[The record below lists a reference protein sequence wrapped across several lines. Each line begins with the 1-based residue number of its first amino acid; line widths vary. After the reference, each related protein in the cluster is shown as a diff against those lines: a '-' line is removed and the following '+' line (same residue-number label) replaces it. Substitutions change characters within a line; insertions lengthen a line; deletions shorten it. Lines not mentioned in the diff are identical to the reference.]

1 MSESLTEIRKLIGE
15 MYQLAGLT
23 ATTAHEYYDD
33 CDLEREAHS
42 MFQYSGFVKLSKG
55 MIGQDSG
62 QPWFLF
68 WITNGIEVCN
78 YNQIEMTPDIKTR
91 CC

>member
-1 MSESLTEIRKLIGE
+1 
-15 MYQLAGLT
+15 
-23 ATTAHEYYDD
+23 
-33 CDLEREAHS
+33 

-78 YNQIEMTPDIKTR
+78 YNQIELTADIKSR